1 MRKPLGTSVRLG
13 LVLLFTAVVLIVLVS
28 VAIHTVGKN
37 CGTTAV
43 GCTAWTFLG
52 SYWENIGKFLKEN
65 EAAIEACGTLAVA
78 IFTFTL
84 WTATQKLGE
93 LALDQGDAMERSI
106 SEAVRAT
113 QATANIATVTRE
125 NAALM
130 QSILHKQM
138 RAYVSV
144 DAGKA
149 TYQDGQLRFAAM
161 PVITNTGYTPARKL
175 SHHAMAAV
183 LDTNL
188 SEDYV
193 FTEIG
198 IKNVADATL
207 SPRQSFIINPVVQER
222 YPTSDVESIMSG
234 EERRLYVWGT
244 ITYEDI
250 FDESWETHFCFNY
263 IFLRASDNQV
273 HVNSYVYKR
282 HNSTT

>member
-1 MRKPLGTSVRLG
+1 MRKRHGASIRLG
-13 LVLLFTAVVLIVLVS
+13 LILLFTIVVIIIFVS
-28 VAIHTVGKN
+28 LAIHTVGRN
-37 CGTTAV
+37 CGTPAA
-43 GCTAWTFLG
+43 GCTTWTFLA
-52 SYWENIGKFLKEN
+52 SYWESIGKFLKDN
-65 EAAIEACGTLAVA
+65 EAAIEASGTLAVA

-106 SEAVRAT
+106 SEAAKAT
-113 QATANIATVTRE
+113 QATASIATVTRE

-149 TYQDGQLRFAAM
+149 TYQDEKLRFAAM
-161 PVITNTGYTPARKL
+161 PVITNTGFTPARKL
-175 SHHAMAAV
+175 SYHAMAAV
-183 LDTNL
+183 LDTDL
-188 SEDYV
+188 REDYT
-193 FTEIG
+193 FDEYG

-207 SPRQSFIINPVVQER
+207 SPRQSFTINPIVQER
-222 YPTSDVESIMSG
+222 YPDSEVEPIMLG
-234 EERRLYVWGT
+234 EARRLYVWGT

-250 FDESWETHFCFNY
+250 FDESWETRFCFNY
-263 IFLRASDNQV
+263 IFFRDGDNEV
-273 HVNSYVYKR
+273 RVNSYIYKR